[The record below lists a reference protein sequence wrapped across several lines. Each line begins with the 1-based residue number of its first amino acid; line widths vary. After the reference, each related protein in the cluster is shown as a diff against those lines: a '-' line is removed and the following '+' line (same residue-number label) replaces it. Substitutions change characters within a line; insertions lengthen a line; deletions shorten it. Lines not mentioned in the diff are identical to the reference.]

1 MADVK
6 KKQHTVE
13 PCIKSMEIDIEKFIF
28 DAEKEEKWS
37 LLSKA
42 NSYCKTVKGKKRTLS
57 TLDENLNKP
66 EDEFHQLK

>member
-1 MADVK
+1 
-6 KKQHTVE
+6 
-13 PCIKSMEIDIEKFIF
+13 MEIDIEKFIF